1 MAVLAGNQ
9 HLLLGERGVSG
20 CSRSFR
26 RPHRAGGQDDNQQ
39 GEKHDVEN
47 DSFHVGSPPKNENTL
62 RTGHDCDKMPNWVHS
77 PQALVAMGGQGRTL
91 LFRFP
96 GLSGLQ
102 LYEVLSCIPSRD
114 FASYKPLAFPSSL
127 QGLLLLF
134 HARTVLCLVSN
145 GYAIMK
151 NE

>member
-1 MAVLAGNQ
+1 
-9 HLLLGERGVSG
+9 
-20 CSRSFR
+20 
-26 RPHRAGGQDDNQQ
+26 
-39 GEKHDVEN
+39 
-47 DSFHVGSPPKNENTL
+47 
-62 RTGHDCDKMPNWVHS
+62 
-77 PQALVAMGGQGRTL
+77 MGGQGLTL

-114 FASYKPLAFPSSL
+114 FASYKPLAFAASL